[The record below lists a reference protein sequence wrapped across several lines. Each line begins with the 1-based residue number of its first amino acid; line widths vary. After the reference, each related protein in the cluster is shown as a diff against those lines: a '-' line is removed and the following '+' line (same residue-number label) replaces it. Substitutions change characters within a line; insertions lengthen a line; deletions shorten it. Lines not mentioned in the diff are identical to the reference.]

1 MVIPVLLFL
10 FQVGIIFLLLQTLSE
25 SIKNKMMFD
34 VIGSV
39 LLLTVLGTTS
49 YYTLRLIL
57 IW

>member
-25 SIKNKMMFD
+25 SIKNKLMFD
-34 VIGSV
+34 VIGSG

>member
-10 FQVGIIFLLLQTLSE
+10 FQVGIIFLLLQNLSE

-34 VIGSV
+34 VVGSV

-49 YYTLRLIL
+49 FYTLRLLL